1 MLHKASTIDELHG
14 TQLKRPTA
22 LMLKEGC
29 QPRCGASTQVSW
41 AWHLDW
47 LQAAVC
53 AVLFRPALPTQL
65 SCHFAAQQ
73 QNEFCIFLFASRA
86 TPSAASVAP
95 EMILPAAAAAPLLLT
110 RHGKGPTPDCVS
122 QCMGPLCWTRQC
134 ARLSC
139 GVSQTDPPLCA
150 DQSGAPG
157 GESAHYSCPST
168 PVRASKIRQMLPCL
182 NECTARVHCS
192 SLSDTVLSKSLLYM
206 RSPGCRAHSHC
217 MSAHAWQLSRL
228 HRQGCKDPEGTNNRC
243 GVAG

>member
-1 MLHKASTIDELHG
+1 MLHKASTIDQLHG

-110 RHGKGPTPDCVS
+110 RGMVKDPHLIVCRNVWDLSAGPDNALACHVASLRQTLLCV
-122 QCMGPLCWTRQC
+122 QTNQGLQ
-134 ARLSC
+134 
-139 GVSQTDPPLCA
+139 GVSQHTTAARQPLCVH
-150 DQSGAPG
+150 QK
-157 GESAHYSCPST
+157 YVRCY
-168 PVRASKIRQMLPCL
+168 PVS
-182 NECTARVHCS
+182 
-192 SLSDTVLSKSLLYM
+192 
-206 RSPGCRAHSHC
+206 
-217 MSAHAWQLSRL
+217 MSAQHVCIAPPCPTQSSAKA
-228 HRQGCKDPEGTNNRC
+228 CST
-243 GVAG
+243 